1 MLDFLKMEG
10 SFDIRF
16 AIAALYLWLL
26 FGFLSSMVSC
36 DMQRLMNNNIVF
48 RHTVGITAFLLLF
61 TTLDSDNKDNV
72 FQTWK
77 KTIMVYFVFL
87 LLTKS
92 KWYFAVPTLFL
103 IVLDQSINIQIKY
116 LINNNRE
123 SESNKLKEMRKKLF
137 VVLIVTI
144 IAGFVQYGFRQY
156 NEFGKDFNL
165 LTFIFSSKCNLE
177 EK

>member
-1 MLDFLKMEG
+1 MFDFLKMEG

-36 DMQRLMNNNIVF
+36 DMQRLMNDNIVF

-92 KWYFAVPTLFL
+92 KWYFSVPTLFL
-103 IVLDQSINIQIKY
+103 IVLDQSINIQIRY

-123 SESNKLKEMRKKLF
+123 SESNKCGRRNLSQPNRSSTGTGPSQL
-137 VVLIVTI
+137 
-144 IAGFVQYGFRQY
+144 
-156 NEFGKDFNL
+156 NERSL
-165 LTFIFSSKCNLE
+165 
-177 EK
+177 